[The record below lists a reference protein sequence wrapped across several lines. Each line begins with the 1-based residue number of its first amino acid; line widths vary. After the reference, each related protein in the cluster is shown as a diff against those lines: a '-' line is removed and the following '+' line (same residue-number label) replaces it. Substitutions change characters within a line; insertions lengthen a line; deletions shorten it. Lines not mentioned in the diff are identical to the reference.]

1 MQPRILVPYDFS
13 PTAEQALRWADELKR
28 SVGGG
33 SIHLLYVLSPLPI
46 AGVVAA
52 IPLSVPCEEDL
63 EKIEAGLHDTA
74 LRVAPGATHQAVLGT
89 DVATQIIDTAQQRNA
104 DLIVMGTHG
113 RGGVKRLVLGS
124 IADYIVRHASC
135 PVVTVRGSSADS
147 AQPPRDGGTEEG

>member
-46 AGVVAA
+46 AGTVPA

-63 EKIEAGLHDTA
+63 EKIEEGLRDTA
-74 LRVAPGATHQAVLGT
+74 LHVAPEATIRAVMGT
-89 DVATQIIDTAQQRNA
+89 DAATQIIGTAQEQNA

-124 IADYIVRHASC
+124 VADYVVRHASC
-135 PVVTVRGSSADS
+135 PVVTVRGRAANST
-147 AQPPRDGGTEEG
+147 QPPRDGAAGEG